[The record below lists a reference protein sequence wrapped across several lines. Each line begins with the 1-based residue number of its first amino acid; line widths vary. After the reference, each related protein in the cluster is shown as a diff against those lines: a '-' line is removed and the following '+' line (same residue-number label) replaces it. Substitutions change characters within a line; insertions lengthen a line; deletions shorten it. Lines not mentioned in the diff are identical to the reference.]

1 MPSARPFKALFQPQ
15 SVAVLG
21 SGKEASL
28 IQASLSSHYVGR
40 IFKDGD
46 PGSPTDRCDLAV
58 IAGPAAEV
66 PRHIEQCLAARTRA
80 GIVLAPVTL
89 EPQLRQRVRQ
99 SGLRLLG
106 PESLGVLVPRIG
118 LAAGFSGALPE
129 TGTVAFLSQSAGLCA
144 AVLDWSLSK
153 LVGFSAFVSTGWMN
167 DIPWWELLQ
176 HFGDD
181 PLTRSV
187 VLYLESVGEAR
198 SFLSAAR
205 EVVLRKPVIVIE
217 PGVWEASGPQVIGS
231 ADVVMAGKG
240 RASALNRSQDAYPR
254 DAALEAAF
262 RRCGVLRVENI
273 SDVFHLAEVL
283 GRQTRPRGPRLT
295 IVTNA
300 GGPGK
305 LAASALLRKGGRLAG
320 FADSLEQKLQSALPQ
335 STAIAN
341 PLDLLGDADA
351 TRYREALEA
360 AISNPETDGTLVIL
374 TPQAA
379 TEPLATAQALVD
391 VAKHGKP
398 VLASWMG
405 AGQVAEAIA
414 TLNQAGI
421 PTFPYPDTAARAFD
435 YLWQY
440 SSTLRSLYET
450 PSLVPESG
458 VAHSEVAHKIA
469 DHRHAQRTLLKD
481 AEAIDLL
488 KPFGLASDEAPP
500 SSPSIP
506 LALSSFPDAR
516 FGPVMRLGLGGPLVA
531 ALPELAVA
539 LPPLTTTLARRWL
552 EQMPVLERLASQSEG
567 SAEALDAL
575 IRYLVLFSNLVVIH
589 PEIQSVELDLDWA
602 CREPHSAVFMSRA
615 RIALFPDSVRPH
627 ELPRPAVRPY
637 PHWYEEQC
645 MLRSGEPVRIRPIRP
660 EDEPLIAAFHTTL
673 SETTVYRRY
682 FSGLALSQRVAH
694 ERLTR
699 VCFIDYDREMA
710 LVAEVEWQS
719 ESQIIGVTRFIRN
732 PHLPEAEFAL
742 VISDSHQRQGLGT
755 LLLSQLESIARKE
768 HLTRLVGYVLPE
780 NTPMV
785 ELCRRLGY
793 HVHFDPEEQMM
804 VAEKH
809 LADATWEL
817 AARR

>member
-28 IQASLSSHYVGR
+28 IQASLDAHYVGR
-40 IFKDGD
+40 IFKDGV
-46 PGSPTDRCDLAV
+46 PGSPAERCDLAI
-58 IAGPAAEV
+58 IAGTAEQV
-66 PRHIEQCLAARTRA
+66 PQLVEQCLAARTRA

-99 SGLRLLG
+99 AGLRLLG
-106 PESLGVLVPRIG
+106 PESLGVLNPRIG

-167 DIPWWELLQ
+167 DIRWWELLQ

-217 PGVWEASGPQVIGS
+217 PGVWEASAPQVSGS
-231 ADVVMAGKG
+231 ADVVMAEEPH
-240 RASALNRSQDAYPR
+240 RDLPQDNLRDAYPR

-283 GRQTRPRGPRLT
+283 GRQARPRGPRLT

-305 LAASALLRKGGRLAG
+305 LAASALLRKGGRLA
-320 FADSLEQKLQSALPQ
+320 SYSTPLEQKLQASLPQ
-335 STAIAN
+335 SSAIAN
-341 PLDLLGDADA
+341 PLDLLGDANA

-360 AISNPETDGTLVIL
+360 AISNPDTDGTLVIL
-374 TPQAA
+374 TPQAS
-379 TEPLATAQALVD
+379 TEPLATAQALVE
-391 VAKHGKP
+391 VPKHGKP

-405 AGQVAEAIA
+405 AGQVTEAIA

-450 PSLVPESG
+450 PTLVPESG
-458 VAHSEVAHKIA
+458 DAHTEVAHKIA
-469 DHRHAQRTLLKD
+469 DHRHAQRTLLD
-481 AEAIDLL
+481 GAEALDLL
-488 KPFGLASDEAPP
+488 KPFGLASEAEL
-500 SSPSIP
+500 SIP
-506 LALSSFPDAR
+506 AVALKLSSLPDAR

-552 EQMPVLERLASQSEG
+552 EQMPVLERLAAQNAGPS
-567 SAEALDAL
+567 EALDAL
-575 IRYLVLFSNLVVIH
+575 IRYLVLFSNLVVVH
-589 PEIQSVELDLDWA
+589 PEIRSVDLDLEWA
-602 CREPHSAVFMSRA
+602 CRDTHAAVITRRA
-615 RIALFPDSVRPH
+615 RIALFPDSVRLH

-710 LVAEVEWQS
+710 LVAEVEWQA

-732 PHLPEAEFAL
+732 PHLAEAEFAL

-755 LLLSQLESIARKE
+755 LLLSQLETIARKE

-809 LADATWEL
+809 LADVTWEL
-817 AARR
+817 AALS